1 MLTHRK
7 DERRQKSVIYG
18 AASDSLTLRFCR
30 IDNEGNWS
38 QRRLMEWEKWDKGR
52 IYSLFRS
59 SIRIAALS
67 SPSTSPIKN
76 LEHREKFL
84 APFANSER
92 IRKFEYAT
100 IDGLG
105 AISLSHRA
113 CHFYPSPQSQT
124 GGPRPTK
131 PWWKF
136 HPSPGIF
143 PLI

>member
-7 DERRQKSVIYG
+7 DERRQNSVIYG
-18 AASDSLTLRFCR
+18 AASDSLTFRFCR

-76 LEHREKFL
+76 LEHREKVL

-92 IRKFEYAT
+92 IRKFEYA
-100 IDGLG
+100 LS
-105 AISLSHRA
+105 SLELSQTP
-113 CHFYPSPQSQT
+113 PSPLLLLL
-124 GGPRPTK
+124 PRAR
-131 PWWKF
+131 F
-136 HPSPGIF
+136 LLLLLRYHSRYCS
-143 PLI
+143 L